1 MATATFDTPPV
12 PHGRLYALVN
22 EFRRR
27 DPLLFWTGA
36 APLLLV
42 PLMAAIAPFDE
53 RLVTGI
59 NPWIK
64 PIKFTVAGAVYLLTL
79 AWFMPD
85 VPASERA
92 RRRVSKVAAYSML
105 AELALVT
112 TQAARGAASHFNDRA
127 PFDAA
132 VFGLMGLLI
141 MANTVAVGYVTWRF
155 WRADA
160 GLPSPYLWGLRLG
173 LLFFIL
179 AGLEGFAMVR
189 LMSHSVGVAE
199 GGPGLPFLNW
209 STRGGDLRVAHFVG
223 MHALQVLPLV
233 GHLFSSP
240 RVARRIKNP
249 VGWVWAVGT
258 LYAGLSLLLFL
269 QALSGSPLLSY

>member
-1 MATATFDTPPV
+1 MSTATIHSHDR
-12 PHGRLYALVN
+12 PHGRLRALVN

-42 PLMAAIAPFDE
+42 PLMAAFALVDE

-59 NPWIK
+59 DPWIK
-64 PIKFTVAGAVYLLTL
+64 PIKFTVAGSVYLLTL
-79 AWFMPD
+79 AWLMPH
-85 VPASERA
+85 VPASVRA
-92 RRRVSKVAAYSML
+92 RRRVSQVAAYSML

-112 TQAARGAASHFNDRA
+112 TQAARGTASHFNDRA

-141 MANTVAVGYVTWRF
+141 MANTVAVGYVAWRF

-160 GLPSPYLWGLRLG
+160 RLPAPYLWGVRLG

-179 AGLEGFAMVR
+179 ASFEGFAMVR
-189 LMSHSVGVAE
+189 LASHSVGVAD
-199 GGPGLPFLNW
+199 GGPGLPLINW

-223 MHALQVLPLV
+223 LHSLQVLPLV

-240 RVARRIKNP
+240 RVAGRIKNP
-249 VGWVWAVGT
+249 TGWVWVIGT

>member
-1 MATATFDTPPV
+1 MSSAIIDMLPR
-12 PHGRLYALVN
+12 PHGRLRALVS

-36 APLLLV
+36 LPLLLV
-42 PLMAAIAPFDE
+42 PLMAAAAPFDE

-64 PIKFTVAGAVYLLTL
+64 PIKFTAAGAVYLLTL

-85 VPASERA
+85 LPASVRA
-92 RRRVSKVAAYSML
+92 RQRVSRLAACTMM

-112 TQAARGAASHFNDRA
+112 MQAARGTASHFNDRA
-127 PFDAA
+127 PFDFA

-141 MANTVAVGYVTWRF
+141 MGNTVAVGYVTWRF

-160 GLPSPYLWGLRLG
+160 PLPSPYLWGIRLG
-173 LLFFIL
+173 LLIFLL
-179 AGLEGFAMVR
+179 ASFEGFAMVR
-189 LMSHSVGVAE
+189 LNAHSVGVAD
-199 GGPGLPFLNW
+199 GGPGLPLINW

-223 MHALQVLPLV
+223 LHALQVLPLV
-233 GHLFSSP
+233 GYLFSSP
-240 RVARRIKNP
+240 RVAGRIKNP
-249 VGWVWAVGT
+249 TGWVWAVGT
-258 LYAGLSLLLFL
+258 LYGGLSLLLFL
-269 QALSGSPLLSY
+269 LALTGTPLIYR

>member
-1 MATATFDTPPV
+1 MSTAIIDTRLKW
-12 PHGRLYALVN
+12 HGRLHALVK

-27 DPLLFWTGA
+27 DALLFWTGA

-42 PLMAAIAPFDE
+42 PLMLAVAPFDE

-85 VPASERA
+85 VPASTKA
-92 RRRVSKVAAYSML
+92 RQRVSKVAAFSML
-105 AELALVT
+105 AELALVMM
-112 TQAARGAASHFNDRA
+112 QAARGTSSHFNERA

-132 VFGLMGLLI
+132 VFAMMGLLI
-141 MANTVAVGYVTWRF
+141 MVNTVAVGYVTWRF

-160 GLPSPYLWGLRLG
+160 QLPAPYLWGLRFG

-179 AGLEGFAMVR
+179 AGFEGFAMVR
-189 LMSHSVGVAE
+189 LKSHSVGVAD

-209 STRGGDLRVAHFVG
+209 STKGGDLRAAHFIG
-223 MHALQVLPLV
+223 LHALQVLPLV
-233 GHLFSSP
+233 GYLFSSS
-240 RVARRIKNP
+240 RLTGRIKNP
-249 VGWVWAVGT
+249 TRWVWT
-258 LYAGLSLLLFL
+258 ISMMYAGLSLLLFL

>member
-1 MATATFDTPPV
+1 MSTTIIDTRAK
-12 PHGRLYALVN
+12 PHGRLHALVG

-27 DPLLFWTGA
+27 DPLLFWTGV
-36 APLLLV
+36 LLLPLV
-42 PLMAAIAPFDE
+42 PLAAAVAPFDE

-64 PIKFTVAGAVYLLTL
+64 PIKFTVAGSVYLLTL
-79 AWFMPD
+79 AWFIAD
-85 VPASERA
+85 VPASGRA

-160 GLPSPYLWGLRLG
+160 PLPSPYLWGIRLG

-189 LMSHSVGVAE
+189 LMSHSVGVAD

-233 GHLFSSP
+233 GYLFSSP
-240 RVARRIKNP
+240 RFAGRIKNP
-249 VGWVWAVGT
+249 TGWVLGIGT
-258 LYAGLSLLLFL
+258 LYGGLSLWLFL
-269 QALSGSPLLSY
+269 RALSGSPLLSY

>member
-1 MATATFDTPPV
+1 MSTATIDARPATR
-12 PHGRLYALVN
+12 GRLHALVS

-27 DPLLFWTGA
+27 DPLLFWTGV

-42 PLMAAIAPFDE
+42 PLMAAVAPFDE

-64 PIKFTVAGAVYLLTL
+64 PSKFIVSGAVFLLTM
-79 AWFMPD
+79 AWLMPA
-85 VPASERA
+85 VPAAERS
-92 RRRVSKVAAYSML
+92 RRRVSKVMAFSML
-105 AELALVT
+105 AEVLLIT
-112 TQAARGAASHFNDRA
+112 MQAARGTASHFNDREPLDGA
-127 PFDAA
+127 I
-132 VFGLMGLLI
+132 FGLMGLLI
-141 MANTVAVGYVTWRF
+141 MVNTVAVGYVTWRF

-160 GLPSPYLWGLRLG
+160 PLPSPYLWGVRLG

-189 LMSHSVGVAE
+189 LMSHSVGVAD

-223 MHALQVLPLV
+223 LHALQVLPLV

-240 RVARRIKNP
+240 RAAGRVRNP
-249 VGWVWAVGT
+249 AAWVCVVGA
-258 LYAGLSLLLFL
+258 LYGGLALWLFL
-269 QALSGSPLLSY
+269 RALSGTPLLSY